1 MAMTVDLKCPHCGSK
16 AFTDYG
22 DGLVAC
28 QRCYVQFDL
37 NQQQCPNCGSLLPE
51 GALVCLQCGTDL
63 RGEVVSRIV
72 KEGLMTAGDWR
83 RARLSVIPQ
92 QRSEAEEASCR
103 RMDAWWEEDRKRRE
117 ADDKEHLTR
126 QRRERRML
134 IIALATI
141 VIVLLIAAI
150 SLIVSLSTQP
160 DPTPVT
166 LLLQRSIGR

>member
-1 MAMTVDLKCPHCGSK
+1 MTVDLKCPHCGSK

-28 QRCYVQFDL
+28 QRCYAQFDL

-51 GALVCLQCGTDL
+51 GAVVCLQCGTDL

-72 KEGLMTAGDWR
+72 EEGAMTADDWR
-83 RARLSVIPQ
+83 RARLSMIQQ
-92 QRSEAEEASCR
+92 QRIEAEQASRR
-103 RMDAWWEEDRKRRE
+103 RMDAWWEEDRKRRQAE
-117 ADDKEHLTR
+117 HKEHLAR

-150 SLIVSLSTQP
+150 SLIVFLSTQP

-166 LLLQRSIGR
+166 LLLQRNIGR